1 MINNSK
7 WLKIFHPV
15 YFRNLWWNGKLRT
28 KSLNNEQWP
37 GFILSKSRLQN
48 AIYFSI
54 IAMPKKSHFTVF
66 ATQTFEQNTKNTCEF
81 NLHCWDHVCKVSEWC
96 LVDCFN
102 REFRGF
108 IVCIGVSIPHPPSF
122 LQSPLKSANCPS
134 PPSWTVS
141 LLYWFFVNPPSPLK
155 VGFFSEPS
163 KYSKFFILQTILF
176 LKVTKFLGKI
186 SQFEFLV
193 MT

>member
-37 GFILSKSRLQN
+37 GFKLSKSRLQN

-54 IAMPKKSHFTVF
+54 IAMPKESHFTVF
-66 ATQTFEQNTKNTCEF
+66 AKQTFAQNTKNTCEF
-81 NLHCWDHVCKVSEWC
+81 NLHCWDHSCKVSEWC

-108 IVCIGVSIPHPPSF
+108 IVCIRVSIPHPPLSYKVP
-122 LQSPLKSANCPS
+122 LNRQTVQVPLLGQSPFYIGF
-134 PPSWTVS
+134 SWT
-141 LLYWFFVNPPSPLK
+141 PPLPPKSWIFQWTLEIFK
-155 VGFFSEPS
+155 VFHP
-163 KYSKFFILQTILF
+163 
-176 LKVTKFLGKI
+176 
-186 SQFEFLV
+186 
-193 MT
+193 